1 LTTIL
6 YVCTISNKLNQIWE
20 SGMLVPVI
28 LAGGIG
34 TRLWPLSRE
43 SYPKQF
49 ISLFED
55 KSLFQKTI
63 LRSVALQ
70 GAAPIVIGSED
81 HRFLMSEQVRS
92 LNIPACSM
100 MIEPC
105 MRNTA
110 PAVALAALQALS
122 EYDDPILFVLPGDHD
137 IPDEQGFKRSVELGL
152 SIAKE
157 NKLVTFGINPTSP
170 ETGYGYIE
178 KGKKLKSNSFLV
190 KRFVEKPALE
200 KAVQFIRSQKYYWNS
215 GMFLFK
221 AKVFLAQLEL
231 FAPDIF
237 NSVVL
242 AFENQVKDIDFIRPD
257 KDAFEKCPSD
267 SIDYA
272 VMEKTKDA
280 AIVELQGPWRDIG
293 AWDAL
298 AEIYDKD
305 DNGNVLLG
313 DVCTLESKNCLLKS
327 ESRLLATIGV
337 ENLVVVETPDAVLVL
352 NKAYSQSVK
361 SMVTLLKEQNKP
373 EAVQHHRTHRP
384 WGYFESIDKGERF
397 QVKRISVKVGAK
409 LSLQRHHHRSEHW
422 VVVKGTARVTRGE
435 EVFLLSENHST
446 YIPIGVNHR
455 LENAGKIPLEI
466 IEVQSGSY
474 LGEDDIER
482 FDDEYGRE
490 KESFQS
496 EDIKNLAETIS

>member
-1 LTTIL
+1 
-6 YVCTISNKLNQIWE
+6 
-20 SGMLVPVI
+20 MLVPVI

-49 ISLFED
+49 ISLFGD

-63 LRSVALQ
+63 QRSMALQ
-70 GAAPIVIGSED
+70 GAAPIVIGSEE
-81 HRFLMSEQVRS
+81 HRFLMSEQIRS
-92 LNIPACSM
+92 LNISACSM

-110 PAVALAALQALS
+110 PAVALSAFQALS
-122 EYDDPILFVLPGDHD
+122 EHNDPILFVLPGDHD
-137 IPDEQGFKRSVELGL
+137 IPDEQGFKRSVELGVD
-152 SIAKE
+152 IAKE

-178 KGKKLKSNSFLV
+178 KGKKIKADSFLV
-190 KRFVEKPALE
+190 QRFVEKPALE
-200 KAVQFIRSQKYYWNS
+200 KAVQFVRSQKYYWNS
-215 GMFLFK
+215 GMFLFR
-221 AKVFLAQLEL
+221 AKIFLEQLKL

-237 NSVVL
+237 NAAAL
-242 AFENQVKDIDFIRPD
+242 AFEHQVKDIDFIRPD
-257 KDAFEKCPSD
+257 KESFEKCPSD

-272 VMEKTKDA
+272 VMEKTQDA
-280 AIVELQGPWRDIG
+280 AVVQLQSQWRDIG

-298 AEIYDKD
+298 AEIYDTD
-305 DNGNVLLG
+305 DNSNVLSG

-327 ESRLLATIGV
+327 ENRLLATVGV
-337 ENLVVVETPDAVLVL
+337 ENLVVVETPDVVLVL

-361 SMVTLLKEQNKP
+361 SMVALLKEQNKP

-384 WGYFESIDKGERF
+384 WGYFESIDKGDRF

-455 LENAGKIPLEI
+455 LENVGKIPLEI
-466 IEVQSGSY
+466 IEVQSGAY

-482 FDDEYGRE
+482 FDDQYGR
-490 KESFQS
+490 KSKNPQPESTN
-496 EDIKNLAETIS
+496 KNIETIS